1 MKLKEEVVYL
11 SGEESFLKGVKDCLP
26 TVLGYLSIG
35 FAAGVVQKTAGLSI
49 IEITLMSLLLYAG
62 SAQFIAAGMLVSGAP
77 IMSIILTIFI
87 VNLRYLL
94 LSAAL
99 APHFRHLGTWKNTLH
114 GFLLTDET
122 FGVATSYLSDKKYA
136 SNRWM
141 LGLNLTA
148 YLNWTLANV
157 LGGLFGKWIP
167 NPEEFGL
174 DFALPAMFIGLLVLQ
189 IVSRSEFRIDLLV
202 VTGAILFTVCTS
214 FIFST
219 GINVILA
226 TVAAAALGMVIDKWK
241 SAQKSS

>member
-1 MKLKEEVVYL
+1 MKLNEDVVYL
-11 SGEESFLKGVKDCLP
+11 RGDESFLKGVKACLP

-35 FAAGVVQKTAGLSI
+35 FAAGVVEKTAGLSI

-77 IMSIILTIFI
+77 IMSIILMIFI

-99 APHFRHLGTWKNTLH
+99 APYFRHLDGWRNTIH

-122 FGVATSYLSDKKYA
+122 FGVATSYLSNNKYA
-136 SNRWM
+136 SNKWM

-148 YLNWTLANV
+148 YLNWTIANV
-157 LGGLFGKWIP
+157 LGGIFGKWITH
-167 NPEEFGL
+167 PEEFGL

-189 IVSRSEFRIDLLV
+189 MASRSEFRIDFLV
-202 VTGAILFTVCTS
+202 VTGAILFTVCAS
-214 FIFST
+214 FFLST

-226 TVAAAALGMVIDKWK
+226 TVAAAALGMVTEKWK
-241 SAQKSS
+241 SERTSS

>member
-1 MKLKEEVVYL
+1 M
-11 SGEESFLKGVKDCLP
+11 KDCLP

-35 FAAGVVQKTAGLSI
+35 FAAGVVEKTAGLSLF
-49 IEITLMSLLLYAG
+49 EIALMSLLLYAG

-99 APHFRHLGTWKNTLH
+99 APHFRHLGAWKNTVH

-122 FGVATSYLSDKKYA
+122 FGVAASYLSDKKYA
-136 SNRWM
+136 SNNWM

-157 LGGLFGKWIP
+157 LGGLLGKWIP
-167 NPEEFGL
+167 HPEAFGL
-174 DFALPAMFIGLLVLQ
+174 DFALPAMFIGLVVLQ
-189 IVSRSEFRIDLLV
+189 VIARSKLRMDLLV
-202 VTGAILFTVCTS
+202 AAGAVLFTVCAS
-214 FIFST
+214 FIVPT
-219 GINVILA
+219 GIDVILA
-226 TVAAAALGMVIDKWK
+226 TVVAAALGVVIERWK
-241 SAQKSS
+241 